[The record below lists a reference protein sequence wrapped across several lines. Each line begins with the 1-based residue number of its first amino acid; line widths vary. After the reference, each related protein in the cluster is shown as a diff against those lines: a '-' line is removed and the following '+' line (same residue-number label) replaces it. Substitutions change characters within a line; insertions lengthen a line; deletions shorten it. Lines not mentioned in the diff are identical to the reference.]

1 MTKGVTTALD
11 LGEQNFMAVVHI
23 VFGPQGAGKSTYA
36 RTLAASSGGTRFSI
50 DEWMAQLYGPD
61 LPSPIELNWLMERV
75 QRCERQIWGTAEQI
89 AKNGGNV
96 VLDLGFMKARNRSAF
111 TERAR
116 EAGISSE
123 LHFVTAPH
131 DIRRGRV
138 LTRNSEKGETFSFEV
153 SPAMFD
159 FMEKEFEAPTDPEL
173 ASATVFNSHRP
184 AA

>member
-1 MTKGVTTALD
+1 
-11 LGEQNFMAVVHI
+11 
-23 VFGPQGAGKSTYA
+23 
-36 RTLAASSGGTRFSI
+36 
-50 DEWMAQLYGPD
+50 MAQLYGPD
-61 LPSPIELNWLMERV
+61 LPYPVRLNWIMACV
-75 QRCERQIWGTAEQI
+75 QRCEDQIWRTAKRI

-116 EAGISSE
+116 DAGISSE

-131 DIRRGRV
+131 HIRRGRV
-138 LTRNSEKGETFSFEV
+138 LARNSEQGETFSFEV

-159 FMEKEFEAPTDPEL
+159 FTEKEFEEPTDFEL
-173 ASATVFNSHRP
+173 ASATVFDSHTL